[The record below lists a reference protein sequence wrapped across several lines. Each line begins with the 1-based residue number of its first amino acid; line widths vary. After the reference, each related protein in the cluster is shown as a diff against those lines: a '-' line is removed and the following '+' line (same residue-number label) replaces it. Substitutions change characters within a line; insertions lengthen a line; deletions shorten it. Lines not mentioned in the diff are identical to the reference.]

1 LIEKLRRLAPPAT
14 ASARV
19 EAPRAEWLAMRR
31 TEVDADRRHGRVT
44 LRSCLRADPARL
56 AEAGRAPR
64 LAEAPVACL
73 AFVDTETTALG
84 GGAGVLVFLVGVA
97 RFEGSKLSLRQHFLR
112 RPSEER
118 AFLERVREDLA
129 SATGLVTFC
138 GKSFDRWRLED
149 RFRFHG
155 VPPVFDR
162 DRHLDLVHPL
172 RRAVRGVP
180 DHRLR
185 TLEVHLLGLERRDDL
200 DGRFAPQAYF
210 DYLADRRGP
219 LERVFEHNR
228 LDVLSLVALTAVLG
242 GAGMGVDA
250 FP

>member
-1 LIEKLRRLAPPAT
+1 
-14 ASARV
+14 
-19 EAPRAEWLAMRR
+19 MR
-31 TEVDADRRHGRVT
+31 EMALNPEGRHGRVV
-44 LRSCLRADPARL
+44 LGSCVRADAARL

-64 LAEAPVACL
+64 LGAPSTL

-97 RFEGSKLSLRQHFLR
+97 RFERGSLHVRQHFLR
-112 RPSEER
+112 RPSEEK

-129 SATGLVTFC
+129 TAGGLVTFC

-149 RFRFHG
+149 RFAFHG
-155 VPPVFDR
+155 VLPVFDR
-162 DRHLDLVHPL
+162 ERHLDLVHPY
-172 RRAVRGVP
+172 RRAWRGLP

-200 DGRFAPQAYF
+200 EGRFAPQAYF
-210 DYLADRRGP
+210 DYLAGRGGP
-219 LERVFEHNR
+219 VERVFEHNR

-242 GAGMGVDA
+242 GAAEPLDGRTGRVGSTA
-250 FP
+250 GG